1 MPGDL
6 ILLKTFADPGEARI
20 ARATLEAYGI
30 RAFLFD
36 EGMGGNM
43 FPSTALVSVRLM
55 VSEDDAEEAAALLA
69 PDPGQ

>member
-36 EGMGGNM
+36 EGMGANM
-43 FPSTALVSVRLM
+43 FPSTPLVSVRLM
-55 VSEDDAEEAAALLA
+55 VEEDDAAAASALLA
-69 PDPGQ
+69 PDPDR